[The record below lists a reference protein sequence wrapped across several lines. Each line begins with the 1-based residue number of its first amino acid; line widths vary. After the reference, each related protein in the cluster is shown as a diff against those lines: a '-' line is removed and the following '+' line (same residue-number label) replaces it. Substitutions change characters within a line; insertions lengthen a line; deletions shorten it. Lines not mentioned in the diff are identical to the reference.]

1 MNGCC
6 CVEASTLVLMADGS
20 QRPIRDLRI
29 GDLVRTETGTAHIRD
44 IIKGRESE
52 LIRIGLAQGGN
63 LVATAN
69 HPLFTDKGVKRCS
82 EVVVDDR
89 LRTEGGCVAIES
101 IELAPH
107 EPATS
112 NLTLGKAIGCVSHD
126 FEVYNLVLDGSSV
139 FFANGLLV
147 GDDNE
152 QGRLMRSS
160 DEIRSSASVP
170 AERLRRV
177 FRAKMLPSSL
187 RGGDDPDHRAVGEAV
202 AVRVDRGVEQRLHTV
217 VGERS
222 VPHEHCVLIAC
233 S

>member
-52 LIRIGLAQGGN
+52 LVRIGLAQGGN
-63 LVATAN
+63 LVATGN

-170 AERLRRV
+170 AELLAEAERLRRDS
-177 FRAKMLPSSL
+177 M
-187 RGGDDPDHRAVGEAV
+187 
-202 AVRVDRGVEQRLHTV
+202 
-217 VGERS
+217 
-222 VPHEHCVLIAC
+222 
-233 S
+233 

>member
-1 MNGCC
+1 
-6 CVEASTLVLMADGS
+6 MADGS

-52 LIRIGLAQGGN
+52 LIRIGARAKAGN
-63 LVATAN
+63 LVASAN

-82 EVVVDDR
+82 EVVVGDR
-89 LRTEGGCVAIES
+89 LRTESGCVAIES

-112 NLTLGKAIGCVSHD
+112 NLTLGKAIRCVSHD

-152 QGRLMRSS
+152 QGRLMCSS

-170 AERLRRV
+170 AELLAEAERLRRDS
-177 FRAKMLPSSL
+177 M
-187 RGGDDPDHRAVGEAV
+187 
-202 AVRVDRGVEQRLHTV
+202 
-217 VGERS
+217 
-222 VPHEHCVLIAC
+222 
-233 S
+233 

>member
-160 DEIRSSASVP
+160 DEIRSSASGALAPRFDVARDDCP
-170 AERLRRV
+170 RSGSSSPEKHAPTSEACFSGEDAPVVVTRR
-177 FRAKMLPSSL
+177 RRSRSSS
-187 RGGDDPDHRAVGEAV
+187 RR
-202 AVRVDRGVEQRLHTV
+202 
-217 VGERS
+217 RS
-222 VPHEHCVLIAC
+222 CCRPRR
-233 S
+233 SRR

>member
-44 IIKGRESE
+44 IIKGREPE
-52 LIRIGLAQGGN
+52 LVRIGLAQGGN
-63 LVATAN
+63 LVATGN

-112 NLTLGKAIGCVSHD
+112 NLTLGKPSGAFRTISRYTTWFWMDRAYSSRTGCLWATTTSKGALCAH
-126 FEVYNLVLDGSSV
+126 LTR
-139 FFANGLLV
+139 FAA
-147 GDDNE
+147 
-152 QGRLMRSS
+152 Q
-160 DEIRSSASVP
+160 P
-170 AERLRRV
+170 A
-177 FRAKMLPSSL
+177 FLPSCSPKRSACAAIRCSPRRL
-187 RGGDDPDHRAVGEAV
+187 PP
-202 AVRVDRGVEQRLHTV
+202 QRLIFARKT
-217 VGERS
+217 RS
-222 VPHEHCVLIAC
+222 NV
-233 S
+233 

>member
-44 IIKGRESE
+44 IIKGRE
-52 LIRIGLAQGGN
+52 
-63 LVATAN
+63 
-69 HPLFTDKGVKRCS
+69 P
-82 EVVVDDR
+82 VDDR

-170 AERLRRV
+170 AELLAEAERLRRDS
-177 FRAKMLPSSL
+177 M
-187 RGGDDPDHRAVGEAV
+187 
-202 AVRVDRGVEQRLHTV
+202 
-217 VGERS
+217 
-222 VPHEHCVLIAC
+222 
-233 S
+233 

>member
-44 IIKGRESE
+44 IIKGREPE
-52 LIRIGLAQGGN
+52 LVRIGL
-63 LVATAN
+63 AN

-170 AERLRRV
+170 AELLAEAERLRRDS
-177 FRAKMLPSSL
+177 M
-187 RGGDDPDHRAVGEAV
+187 
-202 AVRVDRGVEQRLHTV
+202 
-217 VGERS
+217 
-222 VPHEHCVLIAC
+222 
-233 S
+233 

>member
-29 GDLVRTETGTAHIRD
+29 GDLVRTETGTA
-44 IIKGRESE
+44 
-52 LIRIGLAQGGN
+52 QGGN
-63 LVATAN
+63 LVATGN

-147 GDDNE
+147 GDNNE

-170 AERLRRV
+170 AELLAEAERLRRDS
-177 FRAKMLPSSL
+177 M
-187 RGGDDPDHRAVGEAV
+187 
-202 AVRVDRGVEQRLHTV
+202 
-217 VGERS
+217 
-222 VPHEHCVLIAC
+222 
-233 S
+233 

>member
-29 GDLVRTETGTAHIRD
+29 GDLVRTETGSAHIR
-44 IIKGRESE
+44 
-52 LIRIGLAQGGN
+52 
-63 LVATAN
+63 
-69 HPLFTDKGVKRCS
+69 DKGVKRCS

-170 AERLRRV
+170 AELLAEAERLRRDS
-177 FRAKMLPSSL
+177 M
-187 RGGDDPDHRAVGEAV
+187 
-202 AVRVDRGVEQRLHTV
+202 
-217 VGERS
+217 
-222 VPHEHCVLIAC
+222 
-233 S
+233 